1 MSDQCDFSK
10 EIQMLS
16 DVDCSLLT
24 EVMSRP
30 EGIYLMINID
40 LPVGRGIP
48 ETFSVPFWNVVSRI
62 GASHVN

>member
-1 MSDQCDFSK
+1 MSDQWDFRK
-10 EIQMLS
+10 KIQMLS

-30 EGIYLMINID
+30 EGIYFDDEYRIYT
-40 LPVGRGIP
+40 RIP

-62 GASHVN
+62 GASYVNW